1 MPWRKDRKLR
11 EIELRS
17 LLQVGYSIFD
27 GFTLRSGT
35 GLRIQSNVT
44 AFFGGSKY
52 RGQFHGLT
60 PQGKAQ
66 LSLIPGSGTRLYSST
81 AMLDELANVL
91 KRPSASK
98 RLAMIGTS
106 ARQLLADYL
115 EVLNLVE
122 PTNVPRVV
130 AGDGW
135 NPALQT
141 IVVRL

>member
-1 MPWRKDRKLR
+1 
-11 EIELRS
+11 
-17 LLQVGYSIFD
+17 
-27 GFTLRSGT
+27 
-35 GLRIQSNVT
+35 
-44 AFFGGSKY
+44 
-52 RGQFHGLT
+52 
-60 PQGKAQ
+60 
-66 LSLIPGSGTRLYSST
+66 
-81 AMLDELANVL
+81 MLDELANVL

-122 PTNVPRVV
+122 PTDVPRVV